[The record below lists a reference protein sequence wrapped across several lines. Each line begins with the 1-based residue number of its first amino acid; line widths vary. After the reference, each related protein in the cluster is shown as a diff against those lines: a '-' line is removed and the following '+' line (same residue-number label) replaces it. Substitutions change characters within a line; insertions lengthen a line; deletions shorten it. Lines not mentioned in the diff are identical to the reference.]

1 MPCSALDSRGRN
13 TYGCYVNDSSME
25 AASIPDGSIAVVK
38 PIDDDFKAGY
48 GDPCHIQ
55 FIKDGCEVDT
65 IKFYYPRKDGSGA
78 TVRAAH
84 GSGVPCVDFDYEEL
98 RKGNLHVY
106 GVVVGVIEFH
116 KPQHGG

>member
-1 MPCSALDSRGRN
+1 MLCSELDLTSRSV
-13 TYGCYVNDSSME
+13 YGLYVNGRSME
-25 AASIPDGSIAVVK
+25 AANIPDGSIAVVK
-38 PIDDDFKAGY
+38 PTDDHFKAGY
-48 GDPCHIQ
+48 GDPCHIR
-55 FIKDGCEVDT
+55 FKKSDCEVDT

-116 KPQHGG
+116 KPQSGR